1 MTMTTLQKD
10 CLPGTKYLHVTGRS
24 LTGLAGAFVLVMA
37 VQVSGC
43 QSSDVGS
50 GSTEPLND
58 AEQIEYNRA
67 LNRCLKSG
75 GSRIVKILNQ
85 LRCY

>member
-1 MTMTTLQKD
+1 MLNLQKGHS
-10 CLPGTKYLHVTGRS
+10 PASFNHRVTGRS
-24 LTGLAGAFVLVMA
+24 LSALVGILALVTIL
-37 VQVSGC
+37 QVSGC

-58 AEQIEYNRA
+58 AEVIEYNRA

-75 GSRIVKILNQ
+75 GTRIVKVLNQ